1 MHCFFLEIPQLENLD
16 GLKQRVMDSTL
27 FYIGQLANMMG
38 FAWSGGCWSKYAGE
52 DFRRRGDTWESKYR
66 SNWCLGNGPKKDVRL
81 KITYENFA
89 YTMKDVTFGE
99 SVKQSI
105 PVSQEQQLLNSP
117 DRGYSKVASNRKN
130 NPGYSSEVG
139 IEMRVAST
147 LKNVQRTSWD
157 SKFGI
162 EVGVEY
168 EPPSATGGVGFAAK
182 TNFNYEWGGDEEDT
196 TVNEDWHILTVTDKK
211 QLPPKTF
218 AEWHA
223 FKKPEKVTLP
233 YTATIVPSFTVKLEG
248 YMKWGGGYHGATT
261 NFHQDHRGSGDRRNV
276 EHSFGTAEIPFYE
289 DLKNQIEQNMLPW
302 QWHAMKQNYPY
313 ANYFIDQLTNKDLYA
328 FTMAGQFEETTEN
341 EIKSYWYPS
350 RPIGE
355 MEDAITNLTLMA
367 DQGEKFPEFP
377 RIRPPPPNVK
387 TIDNSKETKIPP
399 VKQFNDDDGGE
410 AEPITF
416 PRVHPPAPKVK
427 TIDSSKEIKP
437 PPVKQYSD

>member
-1 MHCFFLEIPQLENLD
+1 
-16 GLKQRVMDSTL
+16 
-27 FYIGQLANMMG
+27 
-38 FAWSGGCWSKYAGE
+38 
-52 DFRRRGDTWESKYR
+52 
-66 SNWCLGNGPKKDVRL
+66 
-81 KITYENFA
+81 
-89 YTMKDVTFGE
+89 MKDVTFGE

-117 DRGYSKVASNRKN
+117 DRSYSKVASNRKN
-130 NPGYSSEVG
+130 NPCYSSEVG

-233 YTATIVPSFTVKLEG
+233 YTATIVPTFTVELEG

-355 MEDAITNLTLMA
+355 MEDAIANLTLMA

-387 TIDNSKETKIPP
+387 TIGNSKETKVPP

-427 TIDSSKEIKP
+427 TIDNSKEIKP

>member
-27 FYIGQLANMMG
+27 FYTGQLANMMG

-117 DRGYSKVASNRKN
+117 DRSYSKVASNRKN

-233 YTATIVPSFTVKLEG
+233 YTATIVSTFTVKLEG

-313 ANYFIDQLTNKDLYA
+313 ANYFIDQLTNKDL
-328 FTMAGQFEETTEN
+328 
-341 EIKSYWYPS
+341 
-350 RPIGE
+350 
-355 MEDAITNLTLMA
+355 
-367 DQGEKFPEFP
+367 
-377 RIRPPPPNVK
+377 
-387 TIDNSKETKIPP
+387 
-399 VKQFNDDDGGE
+399 
-410 AEPITF
+410 
-416 PRVHPPAPKVK
+416 
-427 TIDSSKEIKP
+427 
-437 PPVKQYSD
+437 

>member
-1 MHCFFLEIPQLENLD
+1 
-16 GLKQRVMDSTL
+16 
-27 FYIGQLANMMG
+27 
-38 FAWSGGCWSKYAGE
+38 
-52 DFRRRGDTWESKYR
+52 
-66 SNWCLGNGPKKDVRL
+66 
-81 KITYENFA
+81 
-89 YTMKDVTFGE
+89 MKDVTFGE

-117 DRGYSKVASNRKN
+117 DRSYSKVASNRKN

-233 YTATIVPSFTVKLEG
+233 YTATIVPTFTVKLEG

-276 EHSFGTAEIPFYE
+276 EHSFGTAEIPLYE
-289 DLKNQIEQNMLPW
+289 DLKNKIEQNMLPW

-355 MEDAITNLTLMA
+355 MEDAIANLTLMA

-387 TIDNSKETKIPP
+387 TIDNSKETKAPP

-427 TIDSSKEIKP
+427 TIDNSKEIKP